1 VKIAILS
8 DIHSNIFALEAVI
21 NHFKRKSVDVVVNL
35 GDILYGPIAPQ
46 ATYERLRALEDEFNL
61 VTIRGNQDRQ
71 IYEADEHEL
80 QSNPTMAFIHED
92 LSDEAMD
99 WMRALPFDRQLTDYL
114 YLCHGTPDNDLI
126 YLLEDVSSGETQLR
140 DDSEIKSLLAG
151 NKSKIIICGHTHTPR
166 DLLLKTTDA
175 TPNTEH
181 IGEYLK
187 NTNTMSQRIINPGS
201 VGLQA
206 YCDDLPVQHVMQ
218 TGSPEARYT
227 LLELGQNKNIYKL
240 SHEKVTYDV
249 AAAVKLAKLRGRDD
263 WVKALETG
271 YALDES

>member
-1 VKIAILS
+1 MKIAIVS

-21 NHFKRKSVDVVVNL
+21 NHFKRKSVDIVVNL

-46 ATYERLRALEDEFNL
+46 ATYERLRALKDEFNL
-61 VTIRGNQDRQ
+61 VTIRGNQDRH
-71 IYEADEHEL
+71 IYEADEAEL
-80 QSNPTMAFIHED
+80 KSNSTMAFIHED
-92 LSDEAMD
+92 LSGEAMD

-126 YLLEDVSSGETQLR
+126 YLLEDVSSGHAQLR
-140 DDSEIKSLLAG
+140 EDSEIESLLAG
-151 NKSKIIICGHTHTPR
+151 NKSKIILCGHTHTPR
-166 DLLLKTTDA
+166 DYLLKQADRTSN
-175 TPNTEH
+175 PEH
-181 IGEYLK
+181 VGDYLK

-206 YCDDLPVQHVMQ
+206 YSDDLPVPHIMQ
-218 TGSPEARYT
+218 TKSPEASYT
-227 LLELGQNKNIYKL
+227 LLELGQNKNIYKV
-240 SHEKVTYDV
+240 SHEKVSYDV
-249 AAAVKLAKLRGRDD
+249 DSAARLAKLRGRDD

>member
-1 VKIAILS
+1 MKIAILS

-21 NHFKRKSVDVVVNL
+21 AHFKRKSVDMVVNL

-46 ATYERLRALEDEFNL
+46 ATYERLRALEDEFSV

-71 IYEADEHEL
+71 IYEADEAEL
-80 QSNPTMAFIHED
+80 ESNPTMAFIHED

-126 YLLEDVSSGETQLR
+126 YLLEDVSSGKAELR
-140 DDSEIKSLLAG
+140 DETEIKGLLAG

-166 DLLLKTTDA
+166 DYLLNNAESSDN
-175 TPNTEH
+175 PEH
-181 IGEYLK
+181 IGDYLK
-187 NTNTMSQRIINPGS
+187 NINTMSQRIINPGS

-206 YCDDLPVQHVMQ
+206 YSDDLPVPHVME
-218 TGSPEARYT
+218 TGTPDASYT
-227 LLELGQNKNIYKL
+227 LLELGKNKNIYKL
-240 SHEKVTYDV
+240 SHEKVIYDV
-249 AAAVKLAKLRGRDD
+249 TPAVKLAQLRGRED

-271 YALDES
+271 YALTH